1 MGAGF
6 YTLTISQ
13 ARSSINYNDTTRA
26 SLMAQAGIADAIAR
40 MHELAYL
47 KTEDPT
53 DPWYTVNYCNNLAT
67 RASFAALHNGALPS
81 APRATR
87 SISTGRGIGCL

>member
-1 MGAGF
+1 MQTCNRLSAGHGRPGVTLIMVAGVLSILAAMGAGF

-47 KTEDPT
+47 KTSQ
-53 DPWYTVNYCNNLAT
+53 L
-67 RASFAALHNGALPS
+67 NG
-81 APRATR
+81 
-87 SISTGRGIGCL
+87 CEY